1 MNMVHS
7 SIQLT
12 DLPDEILMIILKK
25 LYGVEIFYSLIGVNK
40 RLNKIIY
47 DSIFTRVLTLLDYRL
62 DGSICSLRYP
72 MLDRFCLQ
80 ILPKIHH
87 KIEELNLEALSMT
100 RILLATNYP
109 NLHGL
114 SLYDLDIERAKYLFT
129 DKTLF
134 LRFRNQI
141 TSLIIDFTKSNER
154 DKGPI
159 IRLIFT
165 LIYDIFSNLQCL
177 NFGPSL
183 SLCQKL
189 SFARSPP
196 TVFPS
201 TLLELHVYLQNFI
214 DCLYLLDGRVNQLQT
229 LYVHITFITSLN
241 HTINDKEKLLNLKCF
256 SLHSDIDLDT
266 DKYDDLIVPLLHR
279 MVNLEKLDLQ
289 LNCER
294 ETFVTG
300 DDLKTNIINHL
311 LRLKTFTFNIRST
324 SYCNNQTGLPSNKDI
339 QQAFKDFKYNQV
351 ISCVDCFPKNLY
363 SQCHIYSYPYKSTYY
378 HGITNNFPG
387 GLFQCVNIVSLF
399 DERPFEHEFFLRIVQ
414 SFPFMKKLTVIND
427 KAQKNKKAVSAIPC
441 GIKNVKHDGSI
452 ITN

>member
-1 MNMVHS
+1 
-7 SIQLT
+7 
-12 DLPDEILMIILKK
+12 
-25 LYGVEIFYSLIGVNK
+25 
-40 RLNKIIY
+40 
-47 DSIFTRVLTLLDYRL
+47 
-62 DGSICSLRYP
+62 

-229 LYVHITFITSLN
+229 LYVHITFITSFN
-241 HTINDKEKLLNLKCF
+241 HTINDKEKISNLKSF
-256 SLHSDIDLDT
+256 LMHSDIDT
-266 DKYDDLIVPLLHR
+266 HQYDDLIVPLLHR
-279 MVNLEKLDLQ
+279 MVNLEKLKLQ

-294 ETFVTG
+294 ETYIIG
-300 DDLKTNIINHL
+300 DDLKTNIINQL
-311 LRLKTFTFNIRST
+311 LRLKTFTFNIRLI
-324 SYCNNQTGLPSNKDI
+324 SYCKNQTDLPSNEDS
-339 QQAFKDFKYNQV
+339 QQTFKDFKYNSV
-351 ISCVDCFPKNLY
+351 ISCVNYFPKNLY
-363 SQCHIYSYPYKSTYY
+363 IVNGIFIRIHINR
-378 HGITNNFPG
+378 H
-387 GLFQCVNIVSLF
+387 
-399 DERPFEHEFFLRIVQ
+399 
-414 SFPFMKKLTVIND
+414 
-427 KAQKNKKAVSAIPC
+427 
-441 GIKNVKHDGSI
+441 I
-452 ITN
+452 IMG